1 MIKRIENAQLRHRIY
16 QASFKGIQ
24 RAIEKKAKEH
34 GISVVYVDPK
44 SASKLCLVHSAPI
57 LYDNSTRIVRC
68 SVGGELWQRDVVA
81 CWNILSRA
89 LWGDGSS
96 ASSPAG
102 LDIDEPRMP
111 FGANATHE
119 PTEIPKSL

>member
-57 LYDNSTRIVRC
+57 LYDNSTR
-68 SVGGELWQRDVVA
+68 G
-81 CWNILSRA
+81 LSGA
-89 LWGDGSS
+89 VWEESS
-96 ASSPAG
+96 GRETSLPAGTSSP
-102 LDIDEPRMP
+102 EPY
-111 FGANATHE
+111 GAMGAVLQA
-119 PTEIPKSL
+119 PRG